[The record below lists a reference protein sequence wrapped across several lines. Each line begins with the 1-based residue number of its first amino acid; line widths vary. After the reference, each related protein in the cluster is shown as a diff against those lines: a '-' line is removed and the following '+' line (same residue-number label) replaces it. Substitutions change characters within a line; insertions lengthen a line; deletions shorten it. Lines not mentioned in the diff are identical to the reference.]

1 MIISDSSLYKHPYS
15 VGKSKES
22 DIRIGIVRSEIY
34 IKENDTYSYRVDVQ
48 TRGRRYTLVCRQMEK
63 FGDTYNYEEWKAR
76 TGGPKAPIPSP
87 PVFARMVGE
96 VVVVAHIDGSGDEG
110 IILGCLRHPSRKTK
124 LTATKLSYASEYNG
138 LETTI
143 DNDGAWKIKFQG
155 TPKNAGMIS
164 KLPYGS
170 PIPPALYDPTSSGS
184 FLTFDKTGSFTLSD
198 ANKSLPQT
206 IKIDKPNGKISIF
219 SGNVSIVIEKNSKK
233 ISVVNSDTEV
243 KSEKS
248 FKLTTQA
255 TEINS
260 SKTFKLKSPKI
271 AIGSGGT
278 ELLDHIC
285 KFMDEVSKLAQ
296 ALSQETHT
304 GNFGYPTSPPLNA
317 AAYTAVKS
325 AVDGFKSKVSA
336 IKGSL

>member
-96 VVVVAHIDGSGDEG
+96 VVVVAHIDGSGDE
-110 IILGCLRHPSRKTK
+110 
-124 LTATKLSYASEYNG
+124 ASEYNG